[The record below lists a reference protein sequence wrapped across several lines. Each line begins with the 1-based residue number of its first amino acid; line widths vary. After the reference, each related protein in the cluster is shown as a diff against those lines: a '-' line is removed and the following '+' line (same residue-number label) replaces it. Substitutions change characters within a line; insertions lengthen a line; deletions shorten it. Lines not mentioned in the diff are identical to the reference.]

1 MLLLVLVFWWFKSG
15 SYLFLYILLE
25 RIPHS
30 CAIPCWCAEGPLQ
43 LQSLFGFLLFLV
55 FFLHFKNKLDWNQI
69 KREKENNTISLPLM
83 IFGAGI
89 RVVFYIWIFN
99 ASSSGRAAPDCAL
112 KNFIAGCPL
121 KVKTPNKMS
130 SERVSLLINKGVKA
144 EWRTSFFSLLFI
156 IIFRESIYKR
166 LEGNLYSALYKS
178 IRAATGTLYTT
189 QQTNKQIFVSLR
201 FIERKIQKLNR
212 KIFKK
217 KEETKNVFIVV
228 ALVVYNL

>member
-144 EWRTSFFSLLFI
+144 EWRTSFFFFI
-156 IIFRESIYKR
+156 IYYHFSW
-166 LEGNLYSALYKS
+166 
-178 IRAATGTLYTT
+178 
-189 QQTNKQIFVSLR
+189 
-201 FIERKIQKLNR
+201 
-212 KIFKK
+212 
-217 KEETKNVFIVV
+217 
-228 ALVVYNL
+228 VYI